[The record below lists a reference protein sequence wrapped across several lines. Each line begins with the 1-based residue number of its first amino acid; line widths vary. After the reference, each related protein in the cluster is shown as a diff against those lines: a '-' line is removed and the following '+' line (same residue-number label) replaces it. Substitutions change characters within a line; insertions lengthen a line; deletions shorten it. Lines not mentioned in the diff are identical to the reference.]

1 VTADAFTTLGT
12 SAGLSVLRGCLH
24 KNSVAEG
31 DILLLG
37 AVTPGLKEL
46 VIEANES
53 GAGHGRLVVVEP
65 MYERRAAS
73 SDADNSLDG
82 AGPPIVDA
90 ALDDLHTCPTTAD
103 RIIRAAIPRDMS
115 SYCSIRK
122 LIESASLAD
131 PLFADGSF
139 DTVIIDLGLNRLDRT
154 RAKAC
159 IAESFRVLR
168 RGGKVLVTAIL
179 GDEEPGSISGVAE
192 LLQSIAS
199 VPVETAMGK
208 LLEDSGFYGISYLW
222 SSPTSF
228 EVAGGAH
235 LRYFIAEAFK
245 GKQGVCLDQG
255 HAVILKGPWK
265 EVFDDDGHRYVRG
278 ERTAVCEKTYRIL
291 TQEPYG
297 SYFIGLPC
305 SGAPDPDDAP
315 VFDCSTPRLRD
326 PRVTRG
332 ALPVASEL
340 AAKPL
345 GAGEAD
351 SMTWGATRP

>member
-1 VTADAFTTLGT
+1 MDAFITLESNAAL
-12 SAGLSVLRGCLH
+12 SALRGYLH

-53 GAGHGRLVVVEP
+53 WPEHGRLVVVEP
-65 MYERRAAS
+65 TYERRAPP
-73 SDADNSLDG
+73 SDADNSLDR
-82 AGPPIVDA
+82 AGPRIVDA
-90 ALDDLHTCPTTAD
+90 ALDDLQTCPTTAD

-115 SYCSIRK
+115 SYCSIRRQ
-122 LIESASLAD
+122 IESASLAD

-139 DTVIIDLGLNRLDRT
+139 DTVIIDLGLNRLDLT

-179 GDEEPGSISGVAE
+179 GDEDPGSISDVAE
-192 LLQSIAS
+192 LLQSVAS

-222 SSPTSF
+222 GSPTSF

-291 TQEPYG
+291 TQEPYE

-305 SGAPDPDDAP
+305 SEAPDLADAP

-332 ALPVASEL
+332 ALPVVNEL
-340 AAKPL
+340 PMNPLRAA
-345 GAGEAD
+345 ETD
-351 SMTWGATRP
+351 SMTRGVTSP